1 MLKSNF
7 QKVGDSYVNHPCGCC
22 IPPVP
27 PTVNSN
33 NADAAGT
40 WRIRK
45 TLATGLP
52 EDWVDFDDNNKF
64 IQYECVRKVVKF
76 DQKCPASA
84 PDRAVHFYVKYDLDA
99 KVKREI
105 DGVYLLENGINRNG
119 YPVYH
124 KSEGGSDFPKGM
136 VLYFCFRYECGVDGW
151 VVARHFGTDRTDF
164 ETGRAGVVSISQK
177 IIFVSLLSRC
187 RIELVR
193 RIGFKIDFWRKP
205 TFGSAAYFSLYS

>member
-1 MLKSNF
+1 M
-7 QKVGDSYVNHPCGCC
+7 GGSYVNHPCGCC
-22 IPPVP
+22 IPPVTP
-27 PTVNSN
+27 VVNN
-33 NADAAGT
+33 TEAAGT

-64 IQYECVRKVVKF
+64 NKYECVRKEVKF
-76 DQKCPASA
+76 VQKCPSSA
-84 PDRAVHFYVKYDLDA
+84 PDLAVHFYISYGLDA

-105 DGVYLLENGINRNG
+105 DGVYSLINGINRNG

-151 VVARHFGTDRTDF
+151 VVARHFGTDRSDF
-164 ETGRAGVVSISQK
+164 ETGRAGWSQYFRKLFFLVNSHVVELNSCVESIFK
-177 IIFVSLLSRC
+177 ESLLLDQLHIFRC
-187 RIELVR
+187 
-193 RIGFKIDFWRKP
+193 FH
-205 TFGSAAYFSLYS
+205 